1 MRNTK
6 DAIRYGIE
14 TLGVTPEEMFSLIES
29 SEGYSGDDYKRW
41 LASKIIDIAEK
52 DGVGF
57 TQLLV
62 KRFSI
67 TQSLAEEYSDDSIK
81 EEWVAKIKEL
91 LNVDVNVDER
101 SVYSVGMED
110 FGNELEDIDW
120 FNGIDLDEV
129 NGNFVSKRLP
139 EEFKNDLLEDNNVT
153 LFCKL
158 SSDSPDKGSD
168 LFKELKTL
176 GITCKSEGALM
187 LHRAIQIVKSHESCT
202 NNFRFAFLA
211 SSNFLTDRDNE
222 GILKLFLSYFKY
234 DGFVVD
240 STELLKDSFTK
251 SKFVLVDCFPRT
263 FEDEMQD
270 GFVLSNAI
278 IKDGA
283 LQLND
288 TKRYSQSE
296 HGMLGYLEDRSLRYM
311 SDIVCVSEEDGMVV
325 GFGCER
331 AYGYLIYNDSG
342 FMSVES
348 FPRKGYKCLPII
360 EENFKDVVVYFSV
373 VKCLKGFGFTTDV
386 KEFLSGH
393 TLYEELFY
401 NCLPIFLFGSDNM
414 CCSRGVVTLNGTTY
428 RLDNKLDYSTDLVKN
443 LLESGEV
450 LFSFEA
456 KQLLDIVKTCYEKK
470 PEGYNSVGKTFG
482 DLRVALDNDNII
494 KQYLTANVS
503 LSDFINTLYR
513 KM

>member
-1 MRNTK
+1 MKNTK

-29 SEGYSGDDYKRW
+29 SEGYSGDDYSRW
-41 LASKIIDIAEK
+41 LAAKIIEIAEK

-62 KRFSI
+62 KKFAI

-81 EEWVAKIKEL
+81 EEWVSKIKEL
-91 LNVDVNVDER
+91 LGIETEEER
-101 SVYSVGMED
+101 AVYSVGMED
-110 FGNELEDIDW
+110 FGSELEDIDW

-129 NGNFVSKRLP
+129 NGNFVSEKLP
-139 EEFKNDLLEDNNVT
+139 EEFRNDFLNDNNVT

-176 GITCKSEGALM
+176 GITCKSEGVLM
-187 LHRAIQIVKSHESCT
+187 LYRAIQLVKSHESCT

-211 SSNFLTDRDNE
+211 SSNFLTDKDNA

-234 DGFVVD
+234 NGFVVD

-251 SKFVLVDCFPRT
+251 GRFVLVVCHPRT
-263 FEDEMQD
+263 FKDDMQD
-270 GFVLSNAI
+270 GFVLGKAFMR
-278 IKDGA
+278 DGTM
-283 LQLND
+283 LLED

-296 HGMLGYLEDRSLRYM
+296 HGMLEYLERTSLKYM
-311 SDIVCVSEEDGMVV
+311 TDIVCVSGDEGLEC

-331 AYGYLIYNDSG
+331 AYGYLVYNDSG
-342 FMSVES
+342 YLSVAS
-348 FPRKGYKCLPII
+348 LPKKGYKCLPII
-360 EENFKDVVVYFSV
+360 KENFTDVVIYFSV
-373 VKCLKGFGFTTDV
+373 VKCLKGFGFATGIG
-386 KEFLSGH
+386 ELISGH
-393 TLYEELFY
+393 ALYEELFY
-401 NCLPIFLFGSDNM
+401 NCLPMFLFGPDNV
-414 CCSRGVVTLNGTTY
+414 CCDNGVFSLNGTTC
-428 RLDNKLDYSTDLVKN
+428 RLENKLAFANEFVSG
-443 LLESGEV
+443 LLENGEV
-450 LFSFEA
+450 AFSFEA

-470 PEGYNSVGKTFG
+470 PEGYNMVGKTFG
-482 DLRVALDNDNII
+482 DLRVELDNDDII
-494 KQYLTANVS
+494 KQYLTATIA
-503 LSDFINTLYR
+503 LGDYINTLYR